1 MSILEG
7 ETFSCFKNNKVEPR
21 TQQQIKRP
29 RGISCGRPGTPYPEQ
44 PIGSS
49 WLLKR
54 GCEFLRALSFGKDR
68 AQEQSRCLRG
78 VPEVAKPQSCGGPR
92 VPCPKPCAKIC
103 CMCVCV
109 CHEGIEKFLKELDAN
124 VVGIKDEEKAAMA
137 KMWNKEAP
145 NCLKCNFCHQKN
157 RLKIKIRYI

>member
-1 MSILEG
+1 MLKADISYIFGRSEQ
-7 ETFSCFKNNKVEPR
+7 VEDL
-21 TQQQIKRP
+21 
-29 RGISCGRPGTPYPEQ
+29 GTT
-44 PIGSS
+44 SS
-49 WLLKR
+49 VKAR
-54 GCEFLRALSFGKDR
+54 SGKAHRDALPCR